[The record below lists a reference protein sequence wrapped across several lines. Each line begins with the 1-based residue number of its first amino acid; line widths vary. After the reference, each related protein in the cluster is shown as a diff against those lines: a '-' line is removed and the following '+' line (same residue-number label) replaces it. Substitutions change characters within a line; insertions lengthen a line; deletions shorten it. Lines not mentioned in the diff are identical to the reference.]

1 MHSSTSH
8 SESETYVKHVS
19 AFDTYHFE
27 MSSLKSHASLARVN
41 ALDMS
46 HLEMS
51 PLNDVARRLKIPDT
65 MVALDMSHSCRHETK
80 KINKQKQ
87 RKQSNKNHICKQTTD
102 NKGTNKKRD
111 LFFYCGDLLLERVA
125 AEQL

>member
-1 MHSSTSH
+1 MHSCTSH

-51 PLNDVARRLKIPDT
+51 PLKDAARRNISFIVVTLDTSHFDRSPLNDVEWWN
-65 MVALDMSHSCRHETK
+65 SHIRHVP
-80 KINKQKQ
+80 
-87 RKQSNKNHICKQTTD
+87 H
-102 NKGTNKKRD
+102 
-111 LFFYCGDLLLERVA
+111 A
-125 AEQL
+125 